1 MANKYEEFIKE
12 EWEKFTKEDKLL
24 PNIMLLGATGCG
36 KSSLINV
43 VFQRNLA
50 PVNDASRGTDGFKT
64 YRGKDF
70 GLGVNLIDSRGYEM
84 EDGSGESFSAYID
97 AIKSQMERNRKKA
110 PLEKIHIVWFC
121 ISIATGRIQEYDI
134 EILKMLQR
142 DPDLRG
148 RVVVALTKCDEDDG
162 EGSTAKK
169 FKEILAKDVG
179 RGLPAFEV
187 STDPKLMLELELEQ
201 LIDWSA
207 DQLDDADMKEAF
219 IASQMISLKKK
230 REAVAARIGFY
241 SAAAAAIGASP
252 IPFSDAALL
261 VPLQIAMSADII
273 HQYGMEN
280 LANISKAVIGNV
292 VVTNLGKAF
301 AGGLLKLFPGL
312 GTWAGGAIN
321 AGVAL
326 MITSALGFAIST
338 ICFECCKKIA
348 NGEEVNFDAM
358 FALENIQSLVKQYLN
373 THKQSD
379 VTIHETSDSKKYAEQ
394 YMSSYT
400 GRKE

>member
-24 PNIMLLGATGCG
+24 PNIMLLGATDCG

-148 RVVVALTKCDEDDG
+148 RVVVALTKCDEDDE

-241 SAAAAAIGASP
+241 SAAAAEIGASP

-338 ICFECCKKIA
+338 ICFK
-348 NGEEVNFDAM
+348 
-358 FALENIQSLVKQYLN
+358 
-373 THKQSD
+373 
-379 VTIHETSDSKKYAEQ
+379 
-394 YMSSYT
+394 
-400 GRKE
+400 